1 MNYIMSEVFE
11 LLYNKK
17 SENQKKTK
25 IYLDIPFKL
34 KDQLKI
40 YNIKWCLKSKK
51 WYIYNNNEN
60 EEKINSSINEYNE
73 KNKKIYVRIP
83 FELKDEVKV
92 SGGVWSKKYNC
103 WYFIKDNVNFKNYS
117 DYIV

>member
-1 MNYIMSEVFE
+1 MSEVFE

-17 SENQKKTK
+17 SENQNEQKTK

-60 EEKINSSINEYNE
+60 EEKINSLINEYNE
-73 KNKKIYVRIP
+73 KNKKNYVRIP
-83 FELKDEVKV
+83 FELKDEVKT
-92 SGGVWSKKYNC
+92 SGALWSKNFNC
-103 WYFIKDNVNFKNYS
+103 WYFLQDNVNFKNYS